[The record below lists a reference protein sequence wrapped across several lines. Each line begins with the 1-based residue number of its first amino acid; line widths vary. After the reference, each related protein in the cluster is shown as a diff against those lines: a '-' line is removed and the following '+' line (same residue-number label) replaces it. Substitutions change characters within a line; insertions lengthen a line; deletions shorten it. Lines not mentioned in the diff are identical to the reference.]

1 MEKRDCSSRLGWF
14 TLAVI
19 IAMLAIGFVP
29 QFELFGMHLNR
40 VDIFSELRANDGEV
54 IEYEADIERLEK
66 ELAAMTQLDTLQ
78 EVDSLPINPPVRYEW
93 IVEELSDTTVV
104 LVPSL
109 WNVLPHRPSSSRL
122 RHFADECSVAIEDF
136 DTVEVSRFDKF
147 IEKLATGE
155 KVRIAFMGDSFV
167 EGDIL
172 TSDLREQLQSVF
184 GGRGVGFVACD
195 IPFATVRRTIKRT
208 SSGWSAYSVMKPK
221 SAPQDVA
228 DKFFVSGYVAKG
240 GAGATTRWTVTNAF
254 EHLDSATRARVL
266 LYSRDTS
273 SVRITLND
281 TIINDIEVA
290 GYDHMREIYVEAPKI
305 DNISIGVLQGS
316 VLCYGV
322 SLEDDGGVVLDNFSV
337 RSNNGHAIFGTGAAI
352 NREIDEMLGYDVVVL
367 QYGLNIMQK
376 GQRGYTNYR
385 NQLCN
390 MIAYAERCFP
400 DAAILVLGVSDRW
413 VKNEESER
421 YEPIGSV
428 DALTA
433 HQRAAADSTNVAFW
447 NTSKAMA
454 ALGGMPAFVSK
465 GWAAKDYTHINFM
478 GGKQIA
484 KQLAYAIIAQV
495 CERVEALE
503 RLAMRS
509 APMAIP
515 VEPELMH
522 NVDLRVEGVAPLAEE
537 KVEDDVDGVAK

>member
-1 MEKRDCSSRLGWF
+1 MSKKDCTSRLVWY
-14 TLAVI
+14 TLAVVV
-19 IAMLAIGFVP
+19 AMVGIGLVP
-29 QFELFGMHLNR
+29 EFELFGMR
-40 VDIFSELRANDGEV
+40 FAKVDIFSELRAADGDV
-54 IEYEADIERLEK
+54 VEYQADIERLEQ
-66 ELAAMTQLDTLQ
+66 ELAALTTPDTL
-78 EVDSLPINPPVRYEW
+78 VVADSLPPTPPVRYEW
-93 IVEELSDTTVV
+93 IVSDTTVV

-109 WNVLPHRPSSSRL
+109 LAFLPHRPSSSRL

-136 DTVEVSRFDKF
+136 DTVDVTRFDRF
-147 IEKLATGE
+147 VEKLAQGE
-155 KVRIAFMGDSFV
+155 RVRIAFMGDSFV

-172 TSDLREQLQSVF
+172 TSDLREELQSVF

-195 IPFATVRRTIKRT
+195 IPFATVRRTVKRT

-240 GAGATTRWTVTNAF
+240 GAGAYTRWSVTNAF

-322 SLEDDGGVVLDNFSV
+322 TIESGEGVTVDNFSV

-352 NREIDEMLGYDVVVL
+352 NREIDEILGYDLVVL

-376 GQRGYTNYR
+376 GQRGYSNYR
-385 NQLCN
+385 KQLCD

-413 VKNEESER
+413 VKSDDTGK

-454 ALGGMPAFVSK
+454 ALGGMPTFVTN
-465 GWAAKDYTHINFM
+465 GWAAKDYTHINFQ
-478 GGKQIA
+478 GGRRIA
-484 KQLAYAIIAQV
+484 QQLAYAIIEPV
-495 CERVEALE
+495 CALLE
-503 RLAMRS
+503 RREAEAEEAKRRATIVM
-509 APMAIP
+509 PE
-515 VEPELMH
+515 EPTSLH
-522 NVDLRVEGVAPLAEE
+522 TFDLSVGGVAPY
-537 KVEDDVDGVAK
+537 VEDYK

>member
-1 MEKRDCSSRLGWF
+1 MWL
-14 TLAVI
+14 TLVVI
-19 IAMLAIGFVP
+19 VAMLGLGLVP
-29 QFELFGMHLNR
+29 QFPLFGMHFSK
-40 VDIFSELRANDGEV
+40 VDILSELRVDESEV
-54 IEYEADIERLEK
+54 VEYEADIERLEQ
-66 ELAAMTQLDTLQ
+66 ELAAMQQPDSL
-78 EVDSLPINPPVRYEW
+78 VVIDSLPELPSVRYEW

-195 IPFATVRRTIKRT
+195 IPFATVRRTIKRA

-221 SAPQDVA
+221 SAPQEVA
-228 DKFFVSGYVAKG
+228 GQFFVSGYVAKG
-240 GAGATTRWTVTNAF
+240 GAGATTRWTVTDAF
-254 EHLDSATRARVL
+254 EHLDSAKRARVL

-322 SLEDDGGVVLDNFSV
+322 SLEDDRGVVLDNFSV

-385 NQLCN
+385 KQLCD

-484 KQLAYAIIAQV
+484 NAIIASV
-495 CERVEALE
+495 CERVETLE
-503 RLAMRS
+503 RLAMRQ
-509 APMAIP
+509 APMQIP
-515 VEPELMH
+515 VEPESMH
-522 NVDLRVEGVAPLAEE
+522 NVDLRVESVAPLAEE
-537 KVEDDVDGVAK
+537 KVEDDVDGVDK

>member
-1 MEKRDCSSRLGWF
+1 MSKRDSAPRLVWF
-14 TLAVI
+14 TLSVVVAT
-19 IAMLAIGFVP
+19 LGLGLVP
-29 QFELFGMHLNR
+29 QFELFGMCFER
-40 VDIFSELRANDGEV
+40 VDLLSELRADENEV
-54 IEYEADIERLEK
+54 VEYEADIERLEQ
-66 ELAAMTQLDTLQ
+66 ELAALQQPDTLAI
-78 EVDSLPINPPVRYEW
+78 VDSLPELPPLRYEW

-109 WNVLPHRPSSSRL
+109 LNMLPHRPSSSRL

-172 TSDLREQLQSVF
+172 TSDLREQLQSLF

-195 IPFATVRRTIKRT
+195 IPFATVRRTVKRT

-240 GAGATTRWTVTNAF
+240 GAGASTRWSVTDAF

-281 TIINDIEVA
+281 TIVNDIEVA
-290 GYDHMREIYVEAPKI
+290 GYDHMREIYVEASKI
-305 DNISIGVLQGS
+305 DNIAIGVLQGS

-322 SLEDDGGVVLDNFSV
+322 TIEDAGGVVVDNFSV

-352 NREIDEMLGYDVVVL
+352 NREIDEFLGYDLVVL

-376 GQRGYTNYR
+376 GQRGYSNYR
-385 NQLCN
+385 TQLCN

-413 VKNEESER
+413 VKSDDAGR
-421 YEPIGSV
+421 YVPIGSV

-447 NTSKAMA
+447 NTSRAMA
-454 ALGGMPAFVSK
+454 SLGGMPTFVAN
-465 GWAAKDYTHINFM
+465 GWAANDYTHINFA
-478 GGKQIA
+478 GGRRIA
-484 KQLAYAIIAQV
+484 KQLACAIIAPV
-495 CERVEALE
+495 CVRVEALE
-503 RLAMRS
+503 RMSMRKATMPLPEQS
-509 APMAIP
+509 QLLHNVALHIEG
-515 VEPELMH
+515 VEP
-522 NVDLRVEGVAPLAEE
+522 RVEDNS
-537 KVEDDVDGVAK
+537 EDDVCGVDK

>member
-1 MEKRDCSSRLGWF
+1 MSKKDCTSRLVWY
-14 TLAVI
+14 TLAVVV
-19 IAMLAIGFVP
+19 AMVGIGLVP
-29 QFELFGMHLNR
+29 EFELFGMR
-40 VDIFSELRANDGEV
+40 FAKVDIFSELRAADGDV
-54 IEYEADIERLEK
+54 VEYQADIERLEQ
-66 ELAAMTQLDTLQ
+66 ELAALTTPDTL
-78 EVDSLPINPPVRYEW
+78 VVADSLPPTPPVRYEW
-93 IVEELSDTTVV
+93 IVSDTTVV

-109 WNVLPHRPSSSRL
+109 LNMLPHRPSSSRL

-172 TSDLREQLQSVF
+172 TSDLREELQSVF

-195 IPFATVRRTIKRT
+195 IPFATVRKTVKRT

-228 DKFFVSGYVAKG
+228 DKFFVSGYLAKG
-240 GAGATTRWTVTNAF
+240 GVGASTRWQTTDVF
-254 EHLDSATRARVL
+254 EHLDSSSRARVL

-273 SVRITLND
+273 RLQLTLND
-281 TIINDIEVA
+281 SIVNEIEVA

-322 SLEDDGGVVLDNFSV
+322 TIESGEGVTVDNFSV

-352 NREIDEMLGYDVVVL
+352 NREIDEILGYDLVVL

-376 GQRGYTNYR
+376 GQRGYSNYR
-385 NQLCN
+385 KQLCD

-413 VKNEESER
+413 VKNEESGR
-421 YEPIGSV
+421 FEPIGSV
-428 DALTA
+428 DALTSY
-433 HQRAAADSTNVAFW
+433 QRAAADSTNVSFW
-447 NTSKAMA
+447 NTSRAMA
-454 ALGGMPAFVSK
+454 EMGGMPKFVAN
-465 GWAAKDYTHINFM
+465 GWAAKDYTHINFQ
-478 GGKQIA
+478 GGRRIA
-484 KQLAYAIIAQV
+484 QQLAYAIIEPV
-495 CERVEALE
+495 CALLE
-503 RLAMRS
+503 RREAEAEEAKRRATIVM
-509 APMAIP
+509 PE
-515 VEPELMH
+515 EPTSLH
-522 NVDLRVEGVAPLAEE
+522 TFDLSVGGVAPY
-537 KVEDDVDGVAK
+537 VEDYK

>member
-1 MEKRDCSSRLGWF
+1 MGKRDSAPRLVWF
-14 TLAVI
+14 TLSVVVAT
-19 IAMLAIGFVP
+19 LGLGLVP
-29 QFELFGMHLNR
+29 QFELFGMCFER
-40 VDIFSELRANDGEV
+40 VDLLSELRADENEV
-54 IEYEADIERLEK
+54 VEYEADIERLEQ
-66 ELAAMTQLDTLQ
+66 ELAALQQPDTLAI
-78 EVDSLPINPPVRYEW
+78 VDSLPELPPLRYEW
-93 IVEELSDTTVV
+93 IVESV
-104 LVPSL
+104 VPSL
-109 WNVLPHRPSSSRL
+109 WAVLPHRPSSSRL

-136 DTVEVSRFDKF
+136 DTLQVSRFDRF
-147 IEKLATGE
+147 VDKLASGDG
-155 KVRIAFMGDSFV
+155 VRIAFMGDSFV

-172 TSDLREQLQSVF
+172 TSDLREQLQSLF

-195 IPFATVRRTIKRT
+195 IPFATVRRTVKRT

-240 GAGATTRWTVTNAF
+240 GAGASTCWSVTDAF

-281 TIINDIEVA
+281 TIVNDIEVA
-290 GYDHMREIYVEAPKI
+290 GYDHMREIYVEASKI
-305 DNISIGVLQGS
+305 DNIAIGVVQGS

-322 SLEDDGGVVLDNFSV
+322 TIEDAGGVVVDNFSV

-352 NREIDEMLGYDVVVL
+352 NREIDEFLGYDLVVL

-376 GQRGYTNYR
+376 GQRGYSNYR
-385 NQLCN
+385 TQLCN

-400 DAAILVLGVSDRW
+400 RAAILVLGVSDRW
-413 VKNEESER
+413 VKSDDTGK

-447 NTSKAMA
+447 NTSRAMA
-454 ALGGMPAFVSK
+454 SLGGMPTFVAN
-465 GWAAKDYTHINFM
+465 GWAANDYTHINFA
-478 GGKQIA
+478 GGRRIA
-484 KQLAYAIIAQV
+484 KQLACAIIAPV
-495 CERVEALE
+495 CVRVEVRE
-503 RLAMRS
+503 REAMRKATMPLPEQS
-509 APMAIP
+509 QLLHNVALHIEG
-515 VEPELMH
+515 VEP
-522 NVDLRVEGVAPLAEE
+522 RVEDNS
-537 KVEDDVDGVAK
+537 EDDVCGVDK